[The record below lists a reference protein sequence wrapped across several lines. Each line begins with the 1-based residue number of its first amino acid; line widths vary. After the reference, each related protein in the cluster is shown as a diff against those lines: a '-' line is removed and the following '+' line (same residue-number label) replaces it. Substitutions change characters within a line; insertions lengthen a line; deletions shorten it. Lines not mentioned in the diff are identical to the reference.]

1 MAVILFACY
10 VCVYCADGNHILGP
24 GDPGVVSRVGR
35 EEGDKSFSGTGD
47 ATHSLWVSED
57 DGNDCERH

>member
-1 MAVILFACY
+1 MCA
-10 VCVYCADGNHILGP
+10 YCADGNPILGP

-35 EEGDKSFSGTGD
+35 EEGDKSFSGTGNP
-47 ATHSLWVSED
+47 THSLWVSED

>member
-1 MAVILFACY
+1 MCAH
-10 VCVYCADGNHILGP
+10 CADGNHIL

-35 EEGDKSFSGTGD
+35 EEGDESFSGTSD
-47 ATHSLWVSED
+47 PTDFLWVSED

>member
-10 VCVYCADGNHILGP
+10 VCVYCADGSHILGP

-47 ATHSLWVSED
+47 PTHSLWVSED